1 MTDTQVMYRCIAIS
15 ASFALLSGCASTVT
29 YSPVCA
35 AYSGDRIAVNGDR
48 FTWDRFTDTRRVD
61 NKGNEIDA
69 NPGYPRTG
77 TIEIDDTMMRFVD
90 ESGAVVGTFVSF
102 EDDGDRYLLTQEDHA
117 AVAGGDAV
125 PDCALQQE
133 GAPGN

>member
-1 MTDTQVMYRCIAIS
+1 MTDTWVMYRYIAIS

-29 YSPVCA
+29 YSPGCA
-35 AYSGDRIAVNGDR
+35 AYSGDRIAVTGDR
-48 FTWDRFTDTRRVD
+48 FTWDRFTDTRRLD
-61 NKGNEIDA
+61 KEGNEIDV

-77 TIEIDDTMMRFVD
+77 TIEIDDAMMRFVD

-102 EDDGDRYLLTQEDHA
+102 EDDRDRYLLTQEEHA

-133 GAPGN
+133 GASEN